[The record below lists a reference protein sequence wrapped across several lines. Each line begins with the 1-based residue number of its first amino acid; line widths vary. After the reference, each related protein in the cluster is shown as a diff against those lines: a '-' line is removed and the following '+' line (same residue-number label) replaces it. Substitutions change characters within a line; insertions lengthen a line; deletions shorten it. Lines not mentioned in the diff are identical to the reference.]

1 MEAPGPVR
9 SSWAL
14 LPPAPGL
21 FSSLGLCS
29 WPPLQGSSPGAGV
42 SVGREEE
49 GPGRVALGGSGT
61 ARRATLGPAVGP
73 HGLAAKSDPRAGRVG
88 RCAAQVTPAQEEAL
102 LGDPRGGGGE
112 EQPRHLPRA
121 GSAGLPWQ
129 PRS

>member
-61 ARRATLGPAVGP
+61 ARRATLGPAVIGP

-102 LGDPRGGGGE
+102 LGDPQGGGGE
-112 EQPRHLPRA
+112 EQPRHLP
-121 GSAGLPWQ
+121 WQ